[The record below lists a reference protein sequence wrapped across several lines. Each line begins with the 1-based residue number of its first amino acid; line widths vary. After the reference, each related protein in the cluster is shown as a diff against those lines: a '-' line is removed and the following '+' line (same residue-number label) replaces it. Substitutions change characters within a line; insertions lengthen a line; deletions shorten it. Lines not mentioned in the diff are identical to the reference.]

1 MSYFPSA
8 IKRSSRNTP
17 CVYVCILLI
26 LRLCRQKKRSSQK
39 GILNSQNVFLYIYSD
54 TIRVYTN
61 INDIFSSVNSAEI
74 SYLYQLPQT
83 FSAAQRLRKKCDGVN
98 ASAHLK
104 KNIAYSK
111 LTSFFKIYYFYCVQR
126 SRFHE
131 K

>member
-1 MSYFPSA
+1 MSYFSSA
-8 IKRSSRNTP
+8 KKRSSRNTP
-17 CVYVCILLI
+17 CVCVCILLI

-104 KNIAYSK
+104 KKHSLFKVNEFLQDLLFLLRSK
-111 LTSFFKIYYFYCVQR
+111 KQVS
-126 SRFHE
+126 
-131 K
+131 